1 MRLILGLAVMLSSFS
16 AAAVE
21 VQLVCQGSATVY
33 DQNGGGY
40 ESVNLTNI
48 LSFDEETEKV
58 SLVRNGKQEK
68 VKNIEFTDREIS
80 GQIKGSLRTYGQPID
95 FRLDRYTG
103 ILSTDIKLGIDTT
116 LQCQKLS
123 EEKLF

>member
-1 MRLILGLAVMLSSFS
+1 MK
-16 AAAVE
+16 
-21 VQLVCQGSATVY
+21 
-33 DQNGGGY
+33 
-40 ESVNLTNI
+40 LTNI
-48 LSFDEETEKV
+48 LSFDEETNEV
-58 SLVRNGKQEK
+58 SLVRNGRQEK
-68 VKNIEFTDREIS
+68 VKDIKITDREIS

-123 EEKLF
+123 QEKLF

>member
-1 MRLILGLAVMLSSFS
+1 MRLILGLAVMLSSFG

-21 VQLVCQGSATVY
+21 VQLVCQGTANVY

-48 LSFDEETEKV
+48 LSFDEETNEV
-58 SLVRNGKQEK
+58 SLVRNGRQEK
-68 VKNIEFTDREIS
+68 VRDIQITDREIS
-80 GQIKGSLRTYGQPID
+80 GQIKGSLRTYGRVVD

-103 ILSTDIKLGIDTT
+103 ILSTDIKMGIDTT
-116 LQCQKLS
+116 LQCKKLS

>member
-1 MRLILGLAVMLSSFS
+1 MRLILGLVAMLMSFS
-16 AAAVE
+16 AAAE
-21 VQLVCQGSATVY
+21 DVQLVCQGSATVY

-48 LSFDEETEKV
+48 LSFNEETNEV
-58 SLVRNGKQEK
+58 SLTRNGRQEK
-68 VKNIEFTDREIS
+68 VKDIKITDREIS

-103 ILSTDIKLGIDTT
+103 ILSTDIALGIDTT

-123 EEKLF
+123 QEKLF

>member
-1 MRLILGLAVMLSSFS
+1 MRLILGLAVMVSSFG